1 LPRWIERPASARLAS
16 ARQAGARL
24 AGALLGLALVAG
36 AAADAGAQQ
45 EPQAQGTLIE
55 RLNLDKLRLS
65 AIGVS
70 GGAVKPTQM
79 EGTEAYAL
87 HADYGEIAPGWR
99 VVFSATY
106 WGSRLTDETMQR
118 FADSLRKSVVDPTQ
132 DFEVDLGRISV
143 SDVALDMDLRWLPRR
158 FASTALRPY
167 ASGGVGAHV
176 INAEGKAI
184 SGTFVER
191 ALDNITAGIAVS
203 TGVDLVFFNKLS
215 VGMQAR
221 FDLLSGAR
229 FGSIRAVGSYLVR
242 PNPAPARR

>member
-1 LPRWIERPASARLAS
+1 LRRWSERRAHVPLARVPLAS
-16 ARQAGARL
+16 AL
-24 AGALLGLALVAG
+24 LALAFAAGVARR
-36 AAADAGAQQ
+36 AGAQQ

-79 EGTEAYAL
+79 EGTSAYAL
-87 HADYGEIAPGWR
+87 HADYGEIAPAWR

-132 DFEVDLGRISV
+132 DFEIDLGRVSV
-143 SDVALDMDLRWLPRR
+143 SDVALDMDLRWQPRR

-184 SGTFVER
+184 AGTFVER
-191 ALDNITAGIAVS
+191 ALDNITAGFAVS
-203 TGVDLVFFNKLS
+203 TGVDLVIFNKLS

-229 FGSIRAVGSYLVR
+229 FGSLRAVGSYLVR
-242 PNPAPARR
+242 PNPSPARR

>member
-1 LPRWIERPASARLAS
+1 LRRWNERRAHAP
-16 ARQAGARL
+16 L
-24 AGALLGLALVAG
+24 AGGPLRSVLLVLVFVAG
-36 AAADAGAQQ
+36 VASRAAAQQ

-79 EGTEAYAL
+79 EGTSAYAL
-87 HADYGEIAPGWR
+87 HADYGEIAPAWR

-132 DFEVDLGRISV
+132 DFEIDLGRVSV
-143 SDVALDMDLRWLPRR
+143 SDVALDMDLRWQPRR

-176 INAEGKAI
+176 LNAEGKAI
-184 SGTFVER
+184 AGTFVER
-191 ALDNITAGIAVS
+191 ALDNITTGIAVS
-203 TGVDLVFFNKLS
+203 TGVDLVLFNKLS

-229 FGSIRAVGSYLVR
+229 FGSLRAVGSYLVR
-242 PNPAPARR
+242 PNRTPARR